1 MAKIDG
7 SKQYKF
13 SEIIAML
20 ENSELPEGTELTNAY
35 YSANHVYVVSKLDG
49 FDSDCMFDKR
59 SSSVTNIDIWLISY
73 LWSIKLPKADKFY
86 LKLPTGFEFK
96 DRYLNISFDSSI
108 YFFSDEDEEVNGYQT
123 QFTQQEIDAM
133 PFDTNFFEQI
143 KVDD

>member
-1 MAKIDG
+1 MAKIDEN
-7 SKQYKF
+7 KQYKF

-20 ENSELPEGTELTNAY
+20 ENKELPKN
-35 YSANHVYVVSKLDG
+35 
-49 FDSDCMFDKR
+49 
-59 SSSVTNIDIWLISY
+59 TNIRCENKRFNADTNTFGKLGLVDAASKFIIEATISIIDINA
-73 LWSIKLPKADKFY
+73 LWTIELPKADKFY
-86 LKLPTGFEFK
+86 LKLPSGFEFK
-96 DRYLNISFDSSI
+96 DRYLNISLDSCI

>member
-1 MAKIDG
+1 MTKIDE

-20 ENSELPEGTELTNAY
+20 ENEELPNETNISSGTESFIVL
-35 YSANHVYVVSKLDG
+35 K
-49 FDSDCMFDKR
+49 CMLGTFGLASNKDDFFVKAHI
-59 SSSVTNIDIWLISY
+59 TPTDINSY
-73 LWSIKLPKADKFY
+73 WSIKLPKADKFY